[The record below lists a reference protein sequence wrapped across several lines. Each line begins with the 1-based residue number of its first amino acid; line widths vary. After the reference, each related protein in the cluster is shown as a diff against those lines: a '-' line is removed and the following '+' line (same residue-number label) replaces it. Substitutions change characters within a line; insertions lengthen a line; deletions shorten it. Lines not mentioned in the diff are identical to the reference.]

1 MRKFFWTLAVCLFSA
16 SAWSATNAEDASG
29 SQLYMAGDSI
39 MTEYTPDWFPQYG
52 WGQSLK
58 SFMKKPENLHN
69 FAQSGWSA
77 VEAVPNHSKRVC
89 AAISRQIGIINMLN
103 FVTNPAMQ
111 LCQFRDKAIDGQD
124 KI

>member
-16 SAWSATNAEDASG
+16 SAWSATNTEDASG

-69 FAQSGWSA
+69 FARSGWST
-77 VEAVPNHSKRVC
+77 R
-89 AAISRQIGIINMLN
+89 R
-103 FVTNPAMQ
+103 
-111 LCQFRDKAIDGQD
+111 FRE
-124 KI
+124 